1 MCGSPGAELA
11 APDRSGRCAPGQ
23 GSVSLQPGPTTL
35 CVVSVL
41 GIVYLPPARG
51 GCVRPA
57 TSLTVPSPSAN
68 VYFCPGFLNLL
79 TPVNTP
85 NCLPGEP
92 VYAVTKPP
100 QAVNDAAG
108 VSYGAPSATGSVL
121 ANDLYIAV
129 NPVTVTALT
138 SSGTVTRTAAGFKTS
153 LADGSTLTLSSA
165 GAYNFTASA
174 GFFSTCT
181 ANASDVFGYT
191 ITNAYGQAS
200 SASLTVTL
208 TCPPP
213 QSHAVNDSALL
224 TYDATGISPASGNL
238 LANDTGLA
246 TDPSTITAVSG
257 ATPGNNGVITKA
269 GTYGTLVVQ
278 TTGPNAGNYSYS
290 PSGLPATC
298 ATLSDDFGYTLTDGY
313 GRSSNAT
320 LSIAL
325 VCTEEPPIALPVTAD
340 VSFSSPTATGNLL
353 TSVVVLN
360 GDRVSVIKVSAG
372 GGPQV
377 AVAGA
382 TTIDLTDGVLTV
394 SPDGSYSYTAN
405 SSFFTT
411 CTSGAAD
418 SATYTVADEFGQ
430 TASSTLTFDVACP
443 PAQSQ
448 AVNDAGSLTY
458 DAAGAPT
465 ATGNLLA
472 NDKNLTTDASTIT
485 AVNSVTAVNGVITE
499 TGTYGTLVVQTTGPS
514 AGSYTYTP
522 SGLPATCA
530 TLTDTFDYTLTDAYG
545 RSSSA
550 SLTVTLSCDQAA
562 PIALPGTAALSSSSP
577 PATGNVITDLVTV
590 TNGDPVNVTGVSAG
604 GGPTVAVS
612 GMTTVDLADGVL
624 TISPDGAYSYT
635 ANSSFFTSC
644 SSSGLD
650 SAFYTVTD
658 EFGQTAGESLTFTL
672 SCPPPLS
679 ITLTDDVGGTFSSAT
694 NDTTGGHAIPGSAI
708 TYNVELDNTSTEAQD
723 VTVSDMLPADFTSDS
738 WSASVHGGAS
748 ATLSGG
754 TGNIDDA
761 VALPVS
767 ASIDF
772 TIVGTV
778 ISSATGSLSN
788 TVTATDGPTSVSS
801 TDTATLRPFASLAIV
816 NTDNQV
822 DVIPGDPLTYTIA
835 VTNTGP
841 SDATGVSVVDTTGLT
856 AVSSPNLPAAV
867 TFNPSTNTWTVGR
880 LAAGATV
887 TLQLSGTVPDTASG
901 TFVSTATA
909 TATDSTG
916 VNSTE
921 TNIVGGS

>member
-1 MCGSPGAELA
+1 MCGAPGVELA

-23 GSVSLQPGPTTL
+23 RSVSLVPGPTTL

-51 GCVRPA
+51 GCARPA
-57 TSLTVPSPSAN
+57 TSLTVPSTSAN

-108 VSYGAPSATGSVL
+108 VSYGAPTATGSVL
-121 ANDLYIAV
+121 ANDLYISL

-138 SSGTVTRTAAGFKTS
+138 SSGTVTRTTTGFKTS
-153 LADGSTLTLSSA
+153 LADGSTLTLSGA

-174 GFFSTCT
+174 GFFTTCT
-181 ANASDVFGYT
+181 ANATDVFGYT

-213 QSHAVNDSALL
+213 QS
-224 TYDATGISPASGNL
+224 
-238 LANDTGLA
+238 
-246 TDPSTITAVSG
+246 
-257 ATPGNNGVITKA
+257 
-269 GTYGTLVVQ
+269 
-278 TTGPNAGNYSYS
+278 
-290 PSGLPATC
+290 
-298 ATLSDDFGYTLTDGY
+298 
-313 GRSSNAT
+313 
-320 LSIAL
+320 
-325 VCTEEPPIALPVTAD
+325 
-340 VSFSSPTATGNLL
+340 
-353 TSVVVLN
+353 
-360 GDRVSVIKVSAG
+360 
-372 GGPQV
+372 
-377 AVAGA
+377 
-382 TTIDLTDGVLTV
+382 
-394 SPDGSYSYTAN
+394 
-405 SSFFTT
+405 
-411 CTSGAAD
+411 
-418 SATYTVADEFGQ
+418 
-430 TASSTLTFDVACP
+430 
-443 PAQSQ
+443 Q
-448 AVNDAGSLTY
+448 AVNDDGSLTY

-499 TGTYGTLVVQTTGPS
+499 TGTYGTLVVQTTGPH
-514 AGSYTYTP
+514 AGNYTYTP

-530 TLTDTFDYTLTDAYG
+530 TLTDTFDYTLTDGYG

-590 TNGDPVNVTGVSAG
+590 TNSDPVNVTSVSAG
-604 GGPTVAVS
+604 GGPAVAVS
-612 GMTTVDLADGVL
+612 GLTTVDLTDGVL

-644 SSSGLD
+644 SSSALD
-650 SAFYTVTD
+650 SATYTVTD
-658 EFGQTAGESLTFTL
+658 EFGQTAGEGLTFTL

-694 NDTTGGHAIPGSAI
+694 NDTTGGHAIPGSAV
-708 TYNVELDNTSTEAQD
+708 TYNVELDNISTEAQD

-738 WSASVHGGAS
+738 WSVSLHGGAS
-748 ATLSGG
+748 AALSGG
-754 TGNIDDA
+754 TGSIYDA
-761 VALPVS
+761 VSLPAA

-778 ISSATGSLSN
+778 ISSATGSISN
-788 TVTATDGPTSVSS
+788 TVTATDGPGSFSS
-801 TDTATLRPFASLAIV
+801 TDTATLRPFESLAIA
-816 NTDNQV
+816 NTDNLT
-822 DVIPGDPLTYTIA
+822 DLSPGDPVTYTI
-835 VTNTGP
+835 VVSNTGP
-841 SDATGVSVVDTTGLT
+841 SDATSVSVVDTTGLT

-867 TFNPSTNTWTVGR
+867 TFNPATDTWSVGR
-880 LAAGATV
+880 LAAGAAV
-887 TLQLSGTVPDTASG
+887 TLQLSGTVPSNAAGS
-901 TFVSTATA
+901 FSSTATA
-909 TATDSTG
+909 SATGATSVSSTAT
-916 VNSTE
+916 NSV
-921 TNIVGGS
+921 VGS